1 MKKTWI
7 RKDNKGVSPVIATI
21 LMVAITV
28 VLAAILY
35 LMVSNFTDTGGS
47 GGEPTITFGA
57 VEQTAG
63 NATIQIA
70 GASRSEDV
78 GKYKLILLADD
89 VMVST
94 FDPVSAGTS
103 GSITYLDVNTD
114 GKLGSGDKIKM
125 GIADD
130 TDYELILYWK
140 SSDAKITSQSWETSF
155 NIP

>member
-28 VLAAILY
+28 VLAAVLY

-63 NATIQIA
+63 NATIEIA

-94 FDPVSAGTS
+94 FDPIIADGSS
-103 GSITYLDVNTD
+103 GSIRGDFGQCIGRSIVHGSD
-114 GKLGSGDKIKM
+114 GSDTAEFEIKLWFKPEEISNYNRID
-125 GIADD
+125 
-130 TDYELILYWK
+130 EEWLV
-140 SSDAKITSQSWETSF
+140 E
-155 NIP
+155 